1 MVWPAARPL
10 VSGLENPILA
20 PGARVTSLDSD
31 TRAPA
36 DVRKFPLTT
45 LIAMVV
51 GSMVGAGIFS
61 LPRNF
66 ALATGVYGALIAWV
80 IAGTGML
87 MLAFVFQTL
96 AVRKPELDAG
106 VYAYAKAGFGEYLGF
121 FSAWGYWASA
131 CIGNVTYW
139 VLISSTLGLLWPG
152 VFGHGDTVAAFV
164 LGSAGLWIFYVLITR
179 GVQEAAV
186 VNKIVTV
193 AKIVPIVTFIVVVIF
208 GLKAHVFSA
217 NLWGGEAHSARAL
230 FGQVRGTMLTTVFVF
245 LGIEGA
251 SVYSRYARRRQDVGR
266 ATVIGF
272 AGVLALMVGVT
283 VFSYGI
289 LSRAELQHLRQPSMA
304 GVMEAVVGYWG
315 TAFISVG
322 VIVSVLGAYLA
333 WTLMSAEVLF
343 VAAKDKDMPSFLA
356 RTSGKNVPVPALI
369 MTTVLIQLALVVTLF
384 SEDAFTF
391 TLKLCSALS
400 LIPYLLAAAYALRLG
415 ASGETYDVRPQER
428 GRQLFVAG
436 LATFYTVFL
445 VFAAGLDFL
454 LLSFIIY
461 APGTVLFVMSRREQG
476 RRAFSRAELVICVI
490 AVAGA
495 LTGIICLAA
504 GVITI

>member
-1 MVWPAARPL
+1 MTTV
-10 VSGLENPILA
+10 ETKA
-20 PGARVTSLDSD
+20 PSEVK
-31 TRAPA
+31 
-36 DVRKFPLTT
+36 KFPLTT

-66 ALATGVYGALIAWV
+66 ALATGVYGALIAWAV
-80 IAGTGML
+80 AGTGML

-96 AVRKPELDAG
+96 AVRKPDLDAG

-121 FSAWGYWASA
+121 FSGWGYWASA

-152 VFGHGDTVAAFV
+152 TFGHGDTLAAV
-164 LGSAGLWIFYVLITR
+164 LLGSAGLWIFHILITR

-186 VNKIVTV
+186 INKIVTV
-193 AKIVPIVTFIVVVIF
+193 AKVVPILTFIVVVIF
-208 GLKAHVFSA
+208 ALKAHVFSA
-217 NLWGGEAHSARAL
+217 NLWGGGAHSASAL
-230 FGQVRGTMLTTVFVF
+230 FGQVRATMLTTVFVF

-251 SVYSRYARRRQDVGR
+251 SVYSRYAKRRQDVGR
-266 ATVIGF
+266 ATVIGLV
-272 AGVLALMVGVT
+272 GVTAMMVAVT

-289 LSRAELQHLRQPSMA
+289 LSRAELQGLRQPSMA

-333 WTLMSAEVLF
+333 WTMMAAEVLY
-343 VAAKDKDMPSFLA
+343 VAAKDRDMPSFLT

-369 MTTVLIQLALVVTLF
+369 MTSVLIQLALVITLF
-384 SEDAFTF
+384 SADAFTF
-391 TLKLCSALS
+391 TLKLCSSLS
-400 LIPYLLAAAYALRLG
+400 LVPYLLAAAYALKLG
-415 ASGETYDVRPQER
+415 ASGETYDVRPQDR
-428 GRQLFVAG
+428 ARQLFVAG

-461 APGTVLFVMSRREQG
+461 APGTVLFVMSRREQN
-476 RRAFSRAELVICVI
+476 RRYFSPTELIILVV
-490 AVAGA
+490 AVAGFIAGIAA
-495 LTGIICLAA
+495 LATGAIEI
-504 GVITI
+504 

>member
-1 MVWPAARPL
+1 MTTV
-10 VSGLENPILA
+10 ETKA
-20 PGARVTSLDSD
+20 PSEVK
-31 TRAPA
+31 
-36 DVRKFPLTT
+36 KFPLTT

-66 ALATGVYGALIAWV
+66 ALATGVYGALIAWAV
-80 IAGTGML
+80 AGTGML

-96 AVRKPELDAG
+96 AVRKPDLDAG

-121 FSAWGYWASA
+121 FSGWGYWASA

-152 VFGHGDTVAAFV
+152 TFGHGDTLAAV
-164 LGSAGLWIFYVLITR
+164 LLGSAGLWIFHILITR

-186 VNKIVTV
+186 INKIVTV
-193 AKIVPIVTFIVVVIF
+193 AKVVPILTFIVVVIF
-208 GLKAHVFSA
+208 ALKADVFSA
-217 NLWGGEAHSARAL
+217 NLWGGGAHSASAL
-230 FGQVRGTMLTTVFVF
+230 FGQVRATMLTTVFVF

-251 SVYSRYARRRQDVGR
+251 SVYSRYAKRRQDVGR
-266 ATVIGF
+266 ATVVGLV
-272 AGVLALMVGVT
+272 GVTAMMVAVT

-289 LSRAELQHLRQPSMA
+289 LSRAELQGLRQPSMA

-333 WTLMSAEVLF
+333 WTMMAAEVLY
-343 VAAKDKDMPSFLA
+343 VAAKDRDMPSFLT

-369 MTTVLIQLALVVTLF
+369 MTSVLIQLALVITLF
-384 SEDAFTF
+384 SADAFTF
-391 TLKLCSALS
+391 TLKLCSSLS
-400 LIPYLLAAAYALRLG
+400 LVPYLLAAAYALKLG
-415 ASGETYDVRPQER
+415 ASGETYEVRPQDR
-428 GRQLFVAG
+428 ARQLFVAG

-461 APGTVLFVMSRREQG
+461 APGTVLFVMSRREQN
-476 RRAFSRAELVICVI
+476 RRYFSPTELIILVV
-490 AVAGA
+490 AVAGFIAGIAA
-495 LTGIICLAA
+495 LATGAIEI
-504 GVITI
+504 

>member
-1 MVWPAARPL
+1 MTTV
-10 VSGLENPILA
+10 ETKA
-20 PGARVTSLDSD
+20 PSEVK
-31 TRAPA
+31 
-36 DVRKFPLTT
+36 KFPLTT

-66 ALATGVYGALIAWV
+66 ALATGVYGALIAWAV
-80 IAGTGML
+80 AGTGML

-96 AVRKPELDAG
+96 AVRKPDLDAG

-121 FSAWGYWASA
+121 FSGWGYWASA

-152 VFGHGDTVAAFV
+152 TFGHGDTLAAV
-164 LGSAGLWIFYVLITR
+164 LLGSAGLWIFHILITR
-179 GVQEAAV
+179 GVQGAAV
-186 VNKIVTV
+186 NNKIVTV
-193 AKIVPIVTFIVVVIF
+193 AKVVPILTFIVVVIF
-208 GLKAHVFSA
+208 ALKADVFSA
-217 NLWGGEAHSARAL
+217 NLWGGGAHSASAL
-230 FGQVRGTMLTTVFVF
+230 FGQVRATMLTTVFVF

-251 SVYSRYARRRQDVGR
+251 SVYSRYAKRRQDVGR
-266 ATVIGF
+266 ATVIGLV
-272 AGVLALMVGVT
+272 GVTAMMVAVT

-289 LSRAELQHLRQPSMA
+289 LSRAELQGLRQPSMA

-333 WTLMSAEVLF
+333 WTMMAAEVLY
-343 VAAKDKDMPSFLA
+343 VAAKDRDMPSFLT

-369 MTTVLIQLALVVTLF
+369 MTSVLIQLALVVTLF
-384 SEDAFTF
+384 SADAFTF
-391 TLKLCSALS
+391 TLKLCSSLS
-400 LIPYLLAAAYALRLG
+400 LVPYLLAAAYALKLG
-415 ASGETYDVRPQER
+415 ASGETYEVRPQDR
-428 GRQLFVAG
+428 ARQLFVAG

-461 APGTVLFVMSRREQG
+461 APGTVLFVMSRREQN
-476 RRAFSRAELVICVI
+476 RRYFSPTELIILVV
-490 AVAGA
+490 AVAGFIAGIAA
-495 LTGIICLAA
+495 LATGAIEI
-504 GVITI
+504 